1 MTTLAKH
8 FEHLAQLQRRRDD
21 EIHRMQEDGDI
32 KQEHGNYFV
41 NLSDEI
47 HTVRQGIER
56 VKGLIG
62 VQHEAG

>member
-1 MTTLAKH
+1 MSTLAKH
-8 FEHLAQLQRRRDD
+8 FEQLTKLQQRMED
-21 EIHRMQEDGDI
+21 EIHRMQADGDI

-62 VQHEAG
+62 VQNGK